1 MKYTYIKKNNK
12 ENKHNKHNK
21 ENKHNEHKSKK
32 KLRTR
37 TKKHTKISIKKNNK
51 SKLLHKTQ
59 KKQSQSQRQKQ
70 KQIGGS
76 DNKHSNTKEKFE
88 VHSLK
93 NFDYDKYKLSKG
105 ANIDWSSIGGPPP
118 EPNCCIC

>member
-1 MKYTYIKKNNK
+1 MKYTYIKNKNKNNK
-12 ENKHNKHNK
+12 DNKDK
-21 ENKHNEHKSKK
+21 ENNPKK
-32 KLRTR
+32 KLKNR
-37 TKKHTKISIKKNNK
+37 TKKHTKISIKQNNK

-59 KKQSQSQRQKQ
+59 KKQSQR
-70 KQIGGS
+70 QIGGS
-76 DNKHSNTKEKFE
+76 DNKHSNNKEKFE

-93 NFDYDKYKLSKG
+93 NFDYDKYKISKG